1 MILYFIFALTNALTN
16 EVMARTRTVSRLVK
30 RFLFEISTS
39 RSPLESWDLFS
50 KFLFLFSKLE
60 KIADF
65 SIIFCKNS
73 RSLLEPENRSR
84 HFSFLFSKFEIWIP
98 YFSFSSRF
106 HFLASRQCLNITS
119 TASYDT
125 INYQSLMQPFS
136 FKLTTYTQ
144 QWQVVHKITMFG
156 IIHLSRVCQ
165 AAMNSAFQN
174 HH

>member
-1 MILYFIFALTNALTN
+1 MG
-16 EVMARTRTVSRLVK
+16 RTRTVSRLVK

-106 HFLASRQCLNITS
+106 HFLASLQCLLVQLKNLQHIILYWKWSHPHFALVKKKHPIWYGHWTGS
-119 TASYDT
+119 HKT
-125 INYQSLMQPFS
+125 PFS
-136 FKLTTYTQ
+136 LQIMSFPPLIDTTETFCPL
-144 QWQVVHKITMFG
+144 QVSNVRGLLHCRF
-156 IIHLSRVCQ
+156 L
-165 AAMNSAFQN
+165 
-174 HH
+174 

>member
-1 MILYFIFALTNALTN
+1 MIGGRWISL
-16 EVMARTRTVSRLVK
+16 SRHEK
-30 RFLFEISTS
+30 FEISTS

-106 HFLASRQCLNITS
+106 HFLASCQCLVKLWTKRESSKSQWLIIWEDQCMRMWEQN
-119 TASYDT
+119 TAST
-125 INYQSLMQPFS
+125 VQSQSPTTLNLFS
-136 FKLTTYTQ
+136 SFYCFQEKL
-144 QWQVVHKITMFG
+144 F
-156 IIHLSRVCQ
+156 
-165 AAMNSAFQN
+165 
-174 HH
+174 

>member
-1 MILYFIFALTNALTN
+1 
-16 EVMARTRTVSRLVK
+16 MARTRTVSRLVK

-84 HFSFLFSKFEIWIP
+84 HFSFLFSKLEIWIP
-98 YFSFSSRF
+98 YFSFSSLDLTFWHLVNAWSRSKILWKYF
-106 HFLASRQCLNITS
+106 SCSCFFVPRSISSFNGKYGLYFSLSASPS
-119 TASYDT
+119 DT
-125 INYQSLMQPFS
+125 NLVLSISS
-136 FKLTTYTQ
+136 RIE
-144 QWQVVHKITMFG
+144 KIPSKMTKKCKM
-156 IIHLSRVCQ
+156 
-165 AAMNSAFQN
+165 
-174 HH
+174 